1 MRRFNFTIP
10 LDVNVS
16 VTAATAEK
24 ARAVLFRM
32 LEDTLLDC
40 TVAEGDETGDGAV
53 EITGAGTI
61 NGEEPTLVSTN
72 PR

>member
-16 VTAATAEK
+16 VTAATAEE
-24 ARAVLFRM
+24 ARAVLFRV

-40 TVAEGDETGDGAV
+40 TVAEGDETGGAV

-61 NGEEPTLVSTN
+61 EGEEPTLVSTN
-72 PR
+72 RL